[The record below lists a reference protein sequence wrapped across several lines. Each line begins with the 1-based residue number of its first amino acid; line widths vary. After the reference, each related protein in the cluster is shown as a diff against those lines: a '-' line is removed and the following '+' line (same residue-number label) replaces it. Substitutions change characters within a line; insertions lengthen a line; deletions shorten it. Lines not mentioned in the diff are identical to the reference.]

1 MKKRLKKLTHIHIRL
16 KSKHL
21 LAIMTFFCI
30 SAIIAALAS
39 GLTAAPFQ
47 EAAGL
52 IIVPFEK
59 STAAIGNWLSDI
71 HQDFQDKQEL
81 IAQNEELQN
90 TVDTLTEQNNIL
102 IQSQE
107 ELTRLQELYNLDE
120 EYSQYPKVAAQIISK
135 DPGNWYDTFMIN
147 RGSSDGLRVGNNVIA
162 GKGLV
167 GIVTEVGS
175 SWATVRSII
184 DDSSNVSA
192 MTVSTGDNCVIEG
205 DLELIDEGKLRF
217 TQLYDQEDKVTV
229 GERIVTSNISDKYVE
244 GLFIG
249 YISEIE
255 VDSNNLTKTG
265 TIVSPVD
272 FQHLKDVF
280 VITQNKDDAV
290 TDAASGD
297 NTEAAASE
305 TTGTSETTGGDA
317 AGTAETTD
325 SADTKEEAAAE

>member
-1 MKKRLKKLTHIHIRL
+1 MKNLKKKFRCRIHL

-21 LAIMTFFCI
+21 LAIMTFFCV
-30 SAIIAALAS
+30 SAIVATLAS
-39 GLTAAPFQ
+39 GVTSAPLK

-59 STAAIGNWLSDI
+59 SIASIGQWMTGV
-71 HQDFQDKQEL
+71 QDSFREKEDL
-81 IAQNEELQN
+81 IQQNKELQT
-90 TVDTLTEQNNIL
+90 TVDTLTEQNNVL
-102 IQSQE
+102 LQDQA
-107 ELTRLQELYNLDE
+107 ELARLEQLYELDE
-120 EYSQYPKVAAQIISK
+120 EYTDYPKVAARIISK

-147 RGSSDGLRVGNNVIA
+147 RGSNDGIRVDNNVIA

-175 SWATVRSII
+175 NWATVRSII

-192 MTVSTGDNCVIEG
+192 MTVSTDDICVVEG

-217 TQLYDQEDKVTV
+217 SQLYDREDKVSV

-249 YISEIE
+249 YVSEIE
-255 VDSNNLTKTG
+255 LDTNNLTKTG
-265 TIVSPVD
+265 TLVTPVD

-280 VITQNKDDAV
+280 VITTNKQDAV
-290 TDAASGD
+290 QGKAEEKKGD
-297 NTEAAASE
+297 EASE
-305 TTGTSETTGGDA
+305 ED
-317 AGTAETTD
+317 TA
-325 SADTKEEAAAE
+325 KEAE